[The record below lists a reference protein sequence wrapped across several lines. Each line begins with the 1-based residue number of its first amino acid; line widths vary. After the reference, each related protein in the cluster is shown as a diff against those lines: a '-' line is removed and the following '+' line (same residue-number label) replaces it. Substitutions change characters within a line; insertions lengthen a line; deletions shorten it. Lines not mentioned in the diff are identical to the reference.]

1 MSRLRLPTT
10 RSRRSL
16 SPRRPAD
23 SPACASLNSG
33 TPTADRNRMDF
44 ALAGLFLAPGLAVG
58 SFLNVVAARVPLR
71 RSIVSPPSACMSC
84 SERIA
89 WYDNVPLVS
98 WAVLRG
104 RCRHCGTRIPFV
116 YPAVELLTA
125 LLVAGCVLAF
135 GLSAEFAVAAAFCAV
150 LVAVS
155 AIDLEHRI
163 IPNRIVVP
171 AAAVALVAQTAL
183 ERSPEWALGAVGA
196 SGFLF
201 AAALAYP
208 AGMGMGDV
216 KLALLMGAVLGRT
229 VSVALMVGML
239 AAMIPGL
246 YLIARH
252 GRAARKMGIPFGPFL
267 AVGSVVA
274 LFWGHDLLHAYFS
287 TLR

>member
-1 MSRLRLPTT
+1 
-10 RSRRSL
+10 
-16 SPRRPAD
+16 
-23 SPACASLNSG
+23 
-33 TPTADRNRMDF
+33 MDF
-44 ALAGLFLAPGLAVG
+44 ALAGLLLAPGLAVG
-58 SFLNVVAARVPLR
+58 SFVNVVAARMPLR

-84 SERIA
+84 GERIA

-104 RCRHCGTRIPFV
+104 RCRRCGARIPIV
-116 YPAVELLTA
+116 YPAVELATA
-125 LLVAGCVLAF
+125 LLVAGCALAF
-135 GLSAEFAVAAAFCAV
+135 GLGGRFVVAAAFSAI

-163 IPNRIVVP
+163 IPNRIVLP
-171 AAAVALVAQTAL
+171 AAAAALVAQTAL
-183 ERSPEWALGAVGA
+183 EPSPEWALGALGA

-239 AAMIPGL
+239 AALIPGL
-246 YLIARH
+246 YLIVRH
-252 GRAARKMGIPFGPFL
+252 GKAARKMGIPVGPFL